1 MSQLR
6 LLNTTLFLIL
16 TFFVQESLISRIH
29 FPWHGFSLYVAA
41 LLALLAFEDRTGA
54 LVFGFIG
61 GLIMDLAPSAETP
74 FGQWALA
81 MTFIGYLFSINR
93 ETIGDFTDRPLAFVS
108 FLSIA
113 AALSY
118 LTFLFLGLLLGQEN
132 GGFRFNLGVIVVN
145 SLWTFF
151 ITPIFLPII
160 IRVRKFL
167 LSSRDLI

>member
-1 MSQLR
+1 MSKLR
-6 LLNTTLFLIL
+6 LLNTSLFLLI
-16 TFFVQESLISRIH
+16 TFFIQESLISLIH
-29 FPWHGFSLYVAA
+29 FPWHGFSLYVAV

-61 GLIMDLAPSAETP
+61 GLILDLAPSAVSP

-93 ETIGDFTDRPLAFVS
+93 ESIGDFTDRPLAFVS
-108 FLSIA
+108 FLSVA
-113 AALSY
+113 SALAY
-118 LTFLFLGLLLGQEN
+118 LTFLFLGLLLGQAN
-132 GGFRFNLGVIVVN
+132 GGFGFNLGIVAVN
-145 SLWTFF
+145 SLYTFF

-160 IRVRKFL
+160 IRVRKLL

>member
-6 LLNTTLFLIL
+6 LLNTSIFLLL
-16 TFFVQESLISRIH
+16 TFFIQESLISRIN
-29 FPWHGFSLYVAA
+29 FPWHGFSLYVAV
-41 LLALLAFEDRTGA
+41 LLAVLAFEDRTGA

-61 GLIMDLAPSAETP
+61 GLILDLAPSAVTP

-81 MTFIGYLFSINR
+81 MTFMGYLFSVNR

-108 FLSIA
+108 FLSVA

-132 GGFRFNLGVIVVN
+132 GGFRFNLGVITVN

-151 ITPIFLPII
+151 ITPVFLPVI

-167 LSSRDLI
+167 LTSRDLI

>member
-6 LLNTTLFLIL
+6 LLNTSLFLLI
-16 TFFVQESLISRIH
+16 TFFIQESLISRIH
-29 FPWHGFSLYVAA
+29 FPWHGFSLYVSV

-61 GLIMDLAPSAETP
+61 GLILDLAPSAVSP

-81 MTFIGYLFSINR
+81 MTFMGYLFSLNR
-93 ETIGDFTDRPLAFVS
+93 EAIGDFTDRPLSFVS
-108 FLSIA
+108 FLSISA
-113 AALSY
+113 AVAY
-118 LTFLFLGLLLGQEN
+118 LTFLFLGLLLGQTN
-132 GGFRFNLGVIVVN
+132 GGFGFNLGVIAVN

-151 ITPIFLPII
+151 ITPVFLPII
-160 IRVRKFL
+160 IKVRKFL

>member
-6 LLNTTLFLIL
+6 LINTSIFLLL
-16 TFFVQESLISRIH
+16 TFFIQESLISRIH
-29 FPWHGFSLYVAA
+29 FPWHGFSLYVAV
-41 LLALLAFEDRTGA
+41 LLSVLAFEDRTGA

-61 GLIMDLAPSAETP
+61 GLILDLAPSAVTP

-81 MTFIGYLFSINR
+81 MTFMGYLFSVNR
-93 ETIGDFTDRPLAFVS
+93 EAIGDFTDRPLAFVS
-108 FLSIA
+108 FLSVA

-132 GGFRFNLGVIVVN
+132 GGFRFNLGVITVN
-145 SLWTFF
+145 SLWTFL
-151 ITPIFLPII
+151 ITPVFLPVI

>member
-6 LLNTTLFLIL
+6 LLNTSLYLLLI
-16 TFFVQESLISRIH
+16 FFIQESLISRIH
-29 FPWHGFSLYVAA
+29 FPWHGFSLYVAV
-41 LLALLAFEDRTGA
+41 LLAVLAFEDRTGA

-61 GLIMDLAPSAETP
+61 GLILDLAPSAVTP
-74 FGQWALA
+74 FGQWALV

-93 ETIGDFTDRPLAFVS
+93 ESIGDFTDRPLAFVT
-108 FLSIA
+108 FLSA
-113 AALSY
+113 AAAFSY

-132 GGFRFNLGVIVVN
+132 GGFRFNLGVIAVN

-151 ITPIFLPII
+151 ITPIFLPVII
-160 IRVRKFL
+160 KVRKFL

>member
-6 LLNTTLFLIL
+6 LINTSIFLLL
-16 TFFVQESLISRIH
+16 TFFIQESLISRIH
-29 FPWHGFSLYVAA
+29 FPWHGFSLYVAV
-41 LLALLAFEDRTGA
+41 LLVVLAFEDRTGA

-61 GLIMDLAPSAETP
+61 GLILDLAPSAVTP

-81 MTFIGYLFSINR
+81 MTFMGYLFSVNR

-108 FLSIA
+108 FLSLA

-132 GGFRFNLGVIVVN
+132 GGFRFNLGVITVN

-151 ITPIFLPII
+151 ITPVFLPVI

-167 LSSRDLI
+167 LTSRDLI

>member
-6 LLNTTLFLIL
+6 LINTSIFLLL
-16 TFFVQESLISRIH
+16 TFFIQESLISRIH
-29 FPWHGFSLYVAA
+29 FPWHGFSLYVAV
-41 LLALLAFEDRTGA
+41 LLSVLAFEDRTGA

-61 GLIMDLAPSAETP
+61 GLILDLAPSAVTP

-81 MTFIGYLFSINR
+81 MTFMGYLFSVNR
-93 ETIGDFTDRPLAFVS
+93 EAIGDFTDRPLAFVS
-108 FLSIA
+108 FLSVA

-132 GGFRFNLGVIVVN
+132 GGFRFNLGVITVN
-145 SLWTFF
+145 SLWTFL
-151 ITPIFLPII
+151 IAPVFLPLI

-167 LSSRDLI
+167 LTSRDLI

>member
-1 MSQLR
+1 MNQLR
-6 LLNTTLFLIL
+6 ILNTSLFLLL

-29 FPWHGFSLYVAA
+29 FPWHGFSLYVVV

-61 GLIMDLAPSAETP
+61 GLIMDLAPSAVTP

-81 MTFIGYLFSINR
+81 MTFMGYLFSVNR
-93 ETIGDFTDRPLAFVS
+93 ESIGDFTDRPLAFVF
-108 FLSIA
+108 FLAFA
-113 AALSY
+113 AALSFF
-118 LTFLFLGLLLGQEN
+118 TFLFLGLLLGQEN
-132 GGFRFNLGVIVVN
+132 GGFGFNIGVIAVN

-151 ITPIFLPII
+151 ITPIFLPLI
-160 IRVRKFL
+160 IRVRKLL

>member
-6 LLNTTLFLIL
+6 LINTSIFLLL
-16 TFFVQESLISRIH
+16 TFFIQESLISRIH
-29 FPWHGFSLYVAA
+29 FPWHGFSLYVVV

-61 GLIMDLAPSAETP
+61 GLILDLAPSAVTP

-81 MTFIGYLFSINR
+81 MTFMGYLFSVNR
-93 ETIGDFTDRPLAFVS
+93 ETIGDFTDRPLAFVT
-108 FLSIA
+108 FLSLA

-132 GGFRFNLGVIVVN
+132 GGFRFNLGVITVN

-151 ITPIFLPII
+151 ITPVFLPVI

>member
-6 LLNTTLFLIL
+6 LLNTSLFLLLI
-16 TFFVQESLISRIH
+16 FFIHESIISRIN
-29 FPWHGFSLYVAA
+29 FPWHIFPLYVAA
-41 LLALLAFEDRTGA
+41 LLVLLSYEDRTGA

-61 GLIMDLAPSAETP
+61 GLILDLAPSAVTP

-81 MTFIGYLFSINR
+81 MTFMGYLFSINR
-93 ETIGDFTDRPLAFVS
+93 ETIGDFTDRPVAFVS
-108 FLSIA
+108 FIA
-113 AALSY
+113 AASALAY

-132 GGFRFNLGVIVVN
+132 GGFRFNLGVIAAN

-151 ITPIFLPII
+151 ITPIFLPLI
-160 IRVRKFL
+160 IRIRKIL

>member
-6 LLNTTLFLIL
+6 LINTSIFLLI
-16 TFFVQESLISRIH
+16 TFFIQESLISRIH
-29 FPWHGFSLYVAA
+29 FPWHGFSLYVAV
-41 LLALLAFEDRTGA
+41 LLAILAFEDRTGA

-61 GLIMDLAPSAETP
+61 GLILDLAPSAVTP

-81 MTFIGYLFSINR
+81 MTFMGYLFSVNR
-93 ETIGDFTDRPLAFVS
+93 DAIGDFTDRPLAFVS
-108 FLSIA
+108 FLSVA

-132 GGFRFNLGVIVVN
+132 GGFRFNLGVITIN

-151 ITPIFLPII
+151 ITPVFLPVI

-167 LSSRDLI
+167 LTSRDLI

>member
-6 LLNTTLFLIL
+6 LINTSIFLLL
-16 TFFVQESLISRIH
+16 TFFIQESLISRIH
-29 FPWHGFSLYVAA
+29 FPWHGFSLYVAV

-61 GLIMDLAPSAETP
+61 GLILDLAPSSVTP

-81 MTFIGYLFSINR
+81 MTFMGYLFSVNR

-108 FLSIA
+108 FISLA

-132 GGFRFNLGVIVVN
+132 GGFRFNLGVITIN

-151 ITPIFLPII
+151 ITPVFLPVI

>member
-6 LLNTTLFLIL
+6 LINTSIFLLL
-16 TFFVQESLISRIH
+16 TFFIQESLISRIH
-29 FPWHGFSLYVAA
+29 FPWHGFSLYIAV

-61 GLIMDLAPSAETP
+61 GLILDLAPSAETP

-81 MTFIGYLFSINR
+81 MTFMGYIFSLNR

-108 FLSIA
+108 FISVA

-118 LTFLFLGLLLGQEN
+118 LSFLFLGLLLGQEN
-132 GGFRFNLGVIVVN
+132 GSFRFNLGVITVN
-145 SLWTFF
+145 TLWTFF
-151 ITPIFLPII
+151 ITPVFLPVI

>member
-6 LLNTTLFLIL
+6 LLNTSLFLLL

-29 FPWHGFSLYVAA
+29 FPWHGFSLYVAV
-41 LLALLAFEDRTGA
+41 LLALLAFEDRAGA

-61 GLIMDLAPSAETP
+61 GLILDLAPSAVTP

-81 MTFIGYLFSINR
+81 MTFMGYLFSVNR
-93 ETIGDFTDRPLAFVS
+93 EAIGDFTDRPLAFVS
-108 FLSIA
+108 FLSVA

-151 ITPIFLPII
+151 ITPVFLPVI

-167 LSSRDLI
+167 LTSRDLI